1 MSFRLEEARI
11 VSGPSGKY
19 LNSQRPLDCPSIDGV
34 KLEQLDQYVDPRRQL
49 IVTHHEGQ
57 AVEYVMI
64 LNAGKSVGDHSHPEG
79 TRAEVVT
86 VAYGEAEIRLCDL
99 RSHTG
104 TKNVLNVIHVEGHQ
118 PYSVSIPP
126 GVAHSII
133 ARSQPVVLIVH
144 ATKDYDPRDVER
156 VELSAL

>member
-1 MSFRLEEARI
+1 MPFKLEEARI

-19 LNSQRPLDCPSIDGV
+19 LNSQRQLDRPSIDGV
-34 KLEQLDQYVDPRRQL
+34 ALEPLDQYVDPRRQL
-49 IVTHHEGQ
+49 IVTKHEGQ
-57 AVEYVMI
+57 AVEYVMV
-64 LNAGKSVGDHSHPEG
+64 LNRGKSVGDHSHPEG

-86 VAYGEAEIRLCDL
+86 IAYGEAEIRLCDL
-99 RSHTG
+99 RGHAG
-104 TKNVLNVIHVEGHQ
+104 TKNVLNVIYVEGHQ
-118 PYSVSIPP
+118 PYAVSIPP
-126 GVAHSII
+126 GVAHTII

>member
-1 MSFRLEEARI
+1 MPFRLAEARI

-19 LNSQRPLDCPSIDGV
+19 LNSQRPLDRPSIDGV
-34 KLEQLDQYVDPRRQL
+34 KLEQLDQFVDPRRQL
-49 IVTHHEGQ
+49 IVTRHEGQ
-57 AVEYVMI
+57 AIEYVMI

-99 RSHTG
+99 RSHGG

-118 PYSVSIPP
+118 PYAVSIPP
-126 GVAHSII
+126 GVAHTII

>member
-1 MSFRLEEARI
+1 MFRLEEARI

-19 LNSQRPLDCPSIDGV
+19 LNSQRELSHPSIDGV
-34 KLEQLDQYVDPRRQL
+34 GLESLDQYVDPRRQ
-49 IVTHHEGQ
+49 IIIARHEGE
-57 AVEYVMI
+57 AVEYVMV
-64 LNAGKSVGDHSHPEG
+64 LNKGKSVGDHSHPEG

-86 VAYGEAEIRLCDL
+86 IAYGEAEIRLCDL
-99 RSHTG
+99 RGHSG

-118 PYSVSIPP
+118 PFSVSIPP

-133 ARSQPVVLIVH
+133 ARSQPVVLLVT

-156 VELSAL
+156 MELSAL